1 MKRRVT
7 FYAVVIEVNKDHVT
21 VVGNH
26 DGEVVKRVFDVADGF
41 PDEDYKSEFKIG
53 DSVKY
58 DLILTLERVNEGS

>member
-7 FYAVVIEVNKDHVT
+7 FYARVTEVNKDHVA

-26 DGEVVKRVFDVADGF
+26 DGEIIRRVFDIADGF

-53 DSVKY
+53 YLVKY
-58 DLILTLERVNEGS
+58 DLVLTLERVDEGS